1 MLQCSETAMSR
12 QRAPNPDGR
21 MSTSPATEKMQLEVF
36 STVTVPRHNLKG
48 GLFIVQFSS
57 MSMAQKEKMH
67 KTTMFFYPR
76 GDNLIAVST
85 NVENTQIHIII
96 FSLQLQKDDIVE
108 IV

>member
-1 MLQCSETAMSR
+1 
-12 QRAPNPDGR
+12 
-21 MSTSPATEKMQLEVF
+21 MQLEVF

-48 GLFIVQFSS
+48 GLFTVQFSS

-67 KTTMFFYPR
+67 KTNMFFYPR